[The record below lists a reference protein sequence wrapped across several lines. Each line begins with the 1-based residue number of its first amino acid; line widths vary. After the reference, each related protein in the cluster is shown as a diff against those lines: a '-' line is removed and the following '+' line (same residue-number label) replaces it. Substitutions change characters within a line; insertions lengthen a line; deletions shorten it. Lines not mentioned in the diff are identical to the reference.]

1 MPAMP
6 FFWYCHCWSEIIFL
20 CCTICW
26 EQSPLQSRSSST
38 LTSFKSSLKSHLLK
52 LSGWLCVRVCVCP
65 RTCSYEL
72 VFTVFWYK
80 EDIIIIIT
88 FIITFTV
95 DEHPE
100 GTLTVDNFTF
110 IRKPICEE
118 PWETVRQAG
127 KSCGRRPQKESR
139 ISPSHVSPSQ
149 NTPKISR
156 VKIKIGTGATKKV
169 TIITDTPSSS
179 SSKTPTTSHS
189 SSRKSTYIRYDDDE
203 EDDGNDYDEDYD
215 PWKDDQTPKWNKTRS
230 IFHRQKGRRRSRQSP
245 TREVLIQSMPEPDI
259 IIDRAEESPHIDESD
274 ASKKEKTRDVSES
287 KAPRM
292 MLLPGEIKEETLD
305 VDGEAEGEDKD
316 DNNSNDIGT
325 VHIHCSP
332 PVKRVHTKPTARK
345 STMPRIALKKSRWF
359 DCRKLSLFF
368 FICVVIVYVLSVPLS
383 L

>member
-1 MPAMP
+1 M
-6 FFWYCHCWSEIIFL
+6 
-20 CCTICW
+20 
-26 EQSPLQSRSSST
+26 
-38 LTSFKSSLKSHLLK
+38 
-52 LSGWLCVRVCVCP
+52 CVCECACVCVCP

-88 FIITFTV
+88 IIIITFTV

-127 KSCGRRPQKESR
+127 KSCGRRPQKDSR
-139 ISPSHVSPSQ
+139 TSPSHVSPSQ

-169 TIITDTPSSS
+169 TIITDTTSSS
-179 SSKTPTTSHS
+179 SSKTPSTSHNS
-189 SSRKSTYIRYDDDE
+189 ARKSTYIRYDDDE
-203 EDDGNDYDEDYD
+203 EDDGNEYDEDYD

-274 ASKKEKTRDVSES
+274 ASKKEETRDMSES

-345 STMPRIALKKSRWF
+345 STMPRIALKKSR
-359 DCRKLSLFF
+359 
-368 FICVVIVYVLSVPLS
+368 
-383 L
+383 